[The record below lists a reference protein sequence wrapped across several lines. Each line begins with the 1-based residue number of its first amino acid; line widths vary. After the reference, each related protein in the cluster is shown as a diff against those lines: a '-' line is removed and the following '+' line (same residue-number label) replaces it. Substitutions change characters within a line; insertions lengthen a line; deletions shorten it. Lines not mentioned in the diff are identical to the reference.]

1 MQTAEQG
8 GPPKEAPTAS
18 WTAGASPASVEGR
31 VGLVARG
38 LISLVHSLANRAFEH
53 FQQGSPAG
61 AVRDLEAHLG
71 QPEVGTT
78 ADEDGVGEV
87 HSALGLN
94 HRSEAHSEGED
105 LHSVGGSED
114 DVFHKHRL

>member
-1 MQTAEQG
+1 
-8 GPPKEAPTAS
+8 
-18 WTAGASPASVEGR
+18 
-31 VGLVARG
+31 
-38 LISLVHSLANRAFEH
+38 
-53 FQQGSPAG
+53 
-61 AVRDLEAHLG
+61 
-71 QPEVGTT
+71 
-78 ADEDGVGEV
+78 V